1 MSSKR
6 EVRAALERL
15 KTGAVTLSAHEYQ
28 ELLEAVGQVF
38 EALVLAPKGSD
49 PMATAVWYQHERR
62 PALAR
67 LADALS
73 PRASGNSVRALADQ
87 QLSDREVIH
96 ELHQSLL
103 DNRALI
109 RASSAPRSRIRRDR

>member
-15 KTGAVTLSAHEYQ
+15 KTGAVTLSAHEYH
-28 ELLEAVGQVF
+28 ELLEALEQVF

-49 PMATAVWYQHERR
+49 PVATAVWYNHERR

-73 PRASGNSVRALADQ
+73 PQAAESSARALADR
-87 QLSDREVIH
+87 QLSDREV
-96 ELHQSLL
+96 LHDLRQSLL
-103 DNRALI
+103 DNRTF
-109 RASSAPRSRIRRDR
+109 

>member
-15 KTGAVTLSAHEYQ
+15 KTGAVTLSAHEYH
-28 ELLEAVGQVF
+28 ELLEALEQVF

-49 PMATAVWYQHERR
+49 PVATAVWYNHERR

-73 PRASGNSVRALADQ
+73 PQQVPESTARALEHQ
-87 QLSDREVIH
+87 ELSDREVLRD
-96 ELHQSLL
+96 LHQSLL
-103 DNRALI
+103 DNRAF
-109 RASSAPRSRIRRDR
+109 